1 MINSFAA
8 INFHKPDLHIQMLC
22 WHLCLEI
29 WSDLNG
35 NIVICKKQNKTQPL
49 ICPHTSA
56 PHLVFPISEHGNY
69 SDQSYTWTEWSVF
82 KPLLWSIPPHG
93 SWKQIFLKQSIGLLF
108 SFIKNPPT
116 ASHMLLKFWSVYFIY
131 FWLHWD
137 FIAAHR
143 AFSSCQ
149 EHGATL

>member
-1 MINSFAA
+1 MINSLAA

-35 NIVICKKQNKTQPL
+35 NILICKKQNKTHPL
-49 ICPHTSA
+49 ICLHTSA
-56 PHLVFPISEHGNY
+56 SHLVFPVSEHSNY
-69 SDQSYTWTEWSVF
+69 SDQSDTWTEWSSVF
-82 KPLLWSIPPHG
+82 KPLLWSIPQHG
-93 SWKQIFLKQSIGLLF
+93 SWKQIFLKQSIRLLF

-116 ASHMLLKFWSVYFIY
+116 AAHMLLKFWSVYLFLTALG
-131 FWLHWD
+131 FHCCTW
-137 FIAAHR
+137 